1 MAGLVAGPIVSGVRI
16 RDATLDDAAAICE
29 LYNSTVLTTTV
40 AWTEQLELVDHRLSR
55 MRAQAAVGN
64 PVLVATDA
72 DPSETVIGFASYDD
86 FRDAE
91 KWEGY
96 RFTVEHSVHV
106 DGAHHGAGVGRALM
120 IELMARA
127 AAAGKRVMVAA
138 VDGDNEGSIRF
149 HERLGFVEVARMP
162 GVGFKFGRWLDLVL
176 LQRHLG
182 DGR

>member
-1 MAGLVAGPIVSGVRI
+1 VRI
-16 RDATLDDAAAICE
+16 RDARLDDAGAICAI
-29 LYNSTVLTTTV
+29 YNSTIPTTTV
-40 AWTEQLELVDHRLSR
+40 AWTEQLESVDHRLCWIR
-55 MRAQAAVGN
+55 DQASAGN
-64 PVLVATDA
+64 PVLVATDG
-72 DPSETVIGFASYDD
+72 DGDESVIGFASYDD
-86 FRDAE
+86 FRDAQ

-106 DGAHHGAGVGRALM
+106 DGAHHGSGVGQALM
-120 IELMARA
+120 IELLARA

-149 HERLGFVEVARMP
+149 HERLGFVEVARLP

-182 DGR
+182 DAG